1 MILIITVSL
10 ITSLT
15 TNAQSDSVVVNKV
28 DTINLVPIV
37 DLPYFKYTKVQMG
50 YLKRQLEAYDRLS
63 LLYKELEK
71 SNGDLN
77 RKITLLGGQINDME
91 GILEEKSSIILRKD
105 KIIKEQEVI
114 LGNTKKYYRKRMRY
128 SVGVGVIIGT
138 LLTLIAVR

>member
-1 MILIITVSL
+1 MILIITVYL

-15 TNAQSDSVVVNKV
+15 TNAQSDSVVVNRV

-63 LLYKELEK
+63 LLYKEQEK
-71 SNGDLN
+71 SIGDLN
-77 RKITLLGGQINDME
+77 RKISLLGGQINDME
-91 GILEEKSSIILRKD
+91 GIVEEKSSIIVRKD

-114 LGNTKKYYRKRMRY
+114 LGNTKKYYKKRMRY

>member
-10 ITSLT
+10 ITLLT
-15 TNAQSDSVVVNKV
+15 TNAQNDSVVVNRV

-63 LLYKELEK
+63 LLYKEQEK
-71 SNGDLN
+71 SIGYLN
-77 RKITLLGGQINDME
+77 RKISLLGGQLNDME
-91 GILEEKSSIILRKD
+91 GIVEEKSSIIVRKN

-114 LGNTKKYYRKRMRY
+114 LGNTKKYYKKRMRY